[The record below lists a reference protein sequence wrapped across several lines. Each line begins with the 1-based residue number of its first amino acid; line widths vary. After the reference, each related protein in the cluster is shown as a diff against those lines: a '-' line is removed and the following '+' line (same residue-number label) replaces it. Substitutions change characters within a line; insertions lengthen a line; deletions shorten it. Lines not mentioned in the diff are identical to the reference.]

1 MTQEVYTDLEGL
13 KTKQP
18 MTTNQFFYTRK
29 EGDKEFT
36 DSFNVNKVIRTV
48 QMDENDLLV
57 LLDDIHERTTEQ
69 PNINLKTNK
78 VTGVIRKRD
87 VYQSEIHLTGD
98 DIVRF
103 KNSTN
108 ISLV

>member
-1 MTQEVYTDLEGL
+1 M
-13 KTKQP
+13 
-18 MTTNQFFYTRK
+18 TNQFFYTRK
-29 EGDKEFT
+29 DGDKEYM

-48 QMDENDLLV
+48 AMDDNDLLV

-78 VTGVIRKRD
+78 MTGVIRKRD
-87 VYQSEIHLTGD
+87 VYQSEIHLHGE

-103 KNSTN
+103 KNATN
-108 ISLV
+108 ISLI

>member
-1 MTQEVYTDLEGL
+1 M
-13 KTKQP
+13 
-18 MTTNQFFYTRK
+18 TNQFFYTRK

-48 QMDENDLLV
+48 QMDEGDLLV
-57 LLDDIHERTTEQ
+57 LLDDIHERAVET
-69 PNINLKTNK
+69 PNINPKTNK
-78 VTGVIRKRD
+78 MIGVTRKRD
-87 VYQSEIHLTGD
+87 VYQSEIHLYGE
-98 DIVRF
+98 DIARF

>member
-1 MTQEVYTDLEGL
+1 MTQQVYTDLESH
-13 KTKQP
+13 KTKP
-18 MTTNQFFYTRK
+18 TMMTNQFFYTRK

-48 QMDENDLLV
+48 MLAEDDLLV
-57 LLDDIHERTTEQ
+57 LLDDIHERVVET
-69 PNINLKTNK
+69 PNINVKTNK
-78 VTGVIRKRD
+78 MIGVTRKRD
-87 VYQSEIHLTGD
+87 VYQSEIHLTGE